1 MAHNVSSE
9 EMPKINA
16 EEFATQ
22 VEVLLF
28 DPFNPKYQ
36 KINALY
42 VIGKR
47 GTGKTEITRKVVE
60 EMNIKEK
67 DVHYVLVEQTLNKY
81 YDASDFIGHSFIDVE
96 KKEMVSAYPYLLRE
110 TENQIK
116 NYILQTNKID
126 SRQKEKLLNELNE
139 IQKENDKQ
147 KRAEKLNEFC
157 KKNKICVTY
166 FLDEVSAVPPQII
179 EPIARFVREGKLGDC
194 VVPYGYK
201 VILAGNYSEEM
212 GDLDY
217 RHPLMLMDR
226 MTILYYEPTL
236 EEFLTYFQKSPNSH
250 PALIAFLTHYPEFF
264 LQYDNQFAT
273 SPRRIEDVSSCI
285 SKLEEYRKQK
295 MISDVK
301 FDIALKKTLSGN
313 FPSQIADSF
322 YAFYTTTYSQALE
335 FIQQI
340 EKEFIQGEIQGQ
352 NLSSLSDKKLK
363 EMVLSILFYLK
374 KENFHL
380 TAERLPLYIASI
392 IGMYYL
398 LGLMQERGFSAGI
411 SEVVASLY
419 SVTLKLD
426 DGETNKKEFIEE
438 MHKVISLLQ
447 QNKIEQDLQ
456 NYIEQKLYKDEKI
469 TYEKIKSLFFLNP
482 QKEKDSKEFFYVLN
496 KAQSLEPGSLL
507 ILSEAL
513 EKLVKLAQTYI
524 ISDYFKEYVEKGD
537 DIFRKEIEKITKILF
552 PPERVELFSSI
563 TSHKTTS
570 HDNLQTDNFYKNTFY
585 KTTSNEQIKRR
596 RM

>member
-16 EEFATQ
+16 KEFATLI
-22 VEVLLF
+22 EVLLLF
-28 DPFNPKYQ
+28 DPFNPKYR

-47 GTGKTEITRKVVE
+47 GTGKTEIIRKVVE

-81 YDASDFIGHSFIDVE
+81 YDAPDFIGHSFIDVE

-126 SRQKEKLLNELNE
+126 SNQKEKLLNELNE

-226 MTILYYEPTL
+226 MTILYYELTL
-236 EEFLTYFQKSPNSH
+236 EEFLTYSQKSPNFH

-264 LQYDNQFAT
+264 LQYNNQFAT

-285 SKLEEYRKQK
+285 FKLEEYKKQK
-295 MISDVK
+295 RISDVK
-301 FDIALKKTLSGN
+301 FNIALKKILSGN

-322 YAFYTTTYSQALE
+322 YAFYTTTYNQALD

-363 EMVLSILFYLK
+363 EMALSILFYLK

-398 LGLMQERGFSAGI
+398 LGLMQEKGFFAGV
-411 SEVVASLY
+411 SEVIASLY
-419 SVTLKLD
+419 SITLK
-426 DGETNKKEFIEE
+426 EE
-438 MHKVISLLQ
+438 LTDKMNAVITSLQ
-447 QNKIEQDLQ
+447 HNKIEQDLQ
-456 NYIEQKLYKDEKI
+456 NYIKQKLYKNEKI

-482 QKEKDSKEFFYVLN
+482 QKEKESKEFFYVLN
-496 KAQSLEPGSLL
+496 EAQSLEPGSLL

-513 EKLVKLAQTYI
+513 EKLVELAQTYI
-524 ISDYFKEYVEKGD
+524 QSDYFKEYVEKGN
-537 DIFRKEIEKITKILF
+537 DIFKKEIEKITKILF
-552 PPERVELFSSI
+552 PPERVELLSSI